1 MKMNLKIKMKTT
13 QGEANPKKWYSVI
26 NENDKKMMMTK
37 KWRCP
42 KNENKVKN
50 EYKCFAKFI

>member
-1 MKMNLKIKMKTT
+1 MKTT

-50 EYKCFAKFI
+50 EYKCLAKFI